1 MKIEEIM
8 VKKLESVEANAPV
21 YDAIEKMVDRRI
33 RSILVKPKDEKDVYG
48 IVTVRDIVFKVIGKN
63 LDPNKIRVEEIASKP
78 VISIDKDMDI
88 EHVISL
94 MNKFNI
100 ARVFVSEGKEIIGV
114 ASILD
119 IMAASLIEKARGGR
133 VA

>member
-1 MKIEEIM
+1 MKIDEIM
-8 VKKLESVEANAPV
+8 IKKLESVEANAPV

-48 IVTVRDIVFKVIGKN
+48 IVTMRDIVFKVIGKN
-63 LDPNKIRVEEIASKP
+63 LDTNMIKVEEIASKP
-78 VISIDKDMDI
+78 VISIDKDMDMD
-88 EHVISL
+88 HVISL

-114 ASILD
+114 ASLFD

>member
-48 IVTVRDIVFKVIGKN
+48 VVTVRDIVFKVIGKN

-88 EHVISL
+88 AHVISL

-119 IMAASLIEKARGGR
+119 IMAASLIEKARGGH

>member
-1 MKIEEIM
+1 MKIDEIM

-48 IVTVRDIVFKVIGKN
+48 IVTMRDIVFKVIGKN
-63 LDPNKIRVEEIASKP
+63 LDTNMIKVEEIASKP
-78 VISIDKDMDI
+78 VISIDKDMDMD
-88 EHVISL
+88 HVISL

-114 ASILD
+114 ASLFD

>member
-33 RSILVKPKDEKDVYG
+33 RSILVKPKDDKDVYG
-48 IVTVRDIVFKVIGKN
+48 IVTMRDIVFKVIGKN
-63 LDPNKIRVEEIASKP
+63 LDPNKIKVEEIAAKP

-88 EHVISL
+88 DHVISL

-100 ARVFVSEGKEIIGV
+100 ARVFISEGKEIIGV
-114 ASILD
+114 ASLLD
-119 IMAASLIEKARGGR
+119 IMSASLIEKARGGH

>member
-1 MKIEEIM
+1 MKINEVM

-33 RSILVKPKDEKDVYG
+33 RSLLVKPKDERDVHG
-48 IVTVRDIVFKVIGKN
+48 VVTVRDIVFKVIGKN
-63 LDPNKIRVEEIASKP
+63 LDPNKIRIEEIASKP

-88 EHVISL
+88 DHVINL

-114 ASILD
+114 ASLLD
-119 IMAASLIEKARGGR
+119 IMAASLIERAKGGR
-133 VA
+133 IA

>member
-8 VKKLESVEANAPV
+8 TKKLESVEANAPV

-33 RSILVKPKDEKDVYG
+33 RSLLVKPKDEKDVYG
-48 IVTVRDIVFKVIGKN
+48 VVTVRDIVFKVIGKN

-88 EHVISL
+88 GHIINL
-94 MNKFNI
+94 MTKFNI
-100 ARVFVSEGKEIIGV
+100 ARVFVSAGKEIIGV
-114 ASILD
+114 VSLLD
-119 IMAASLIEKARGGR
+119 IMAASLIARARGGR